1 MPSIT
6 RYDPIADVFDDLLK
20 GFFVQPVSAAR
31 RDQSEQSRAAR
42 IDIVEQNGEYKVHAE
57 LPGVK
62 KEDIKVQI
70 DGNQVSI
77 SAETR
82 VERDAKE
89 GERVLH
95 SERYYGKIARTFR
108 LDSEVDD
115 ARTVAR
121 YENGILELVLP
132 KKEQPS
138 ARQITIQ

>member
-1 MPSIT
+1 MIC
-6 RYDPIADVFDDLLK
+6 
-20 GFFVQPVSAAR
+20 
-31 RDQSEQSRAAR
+31 SRAFSCSR
-42 IDIVEQNGEYKVHAE
+42 SVP
-57 LPGVK
+57 PGVK

>member
-31 RDQSEQSRAAR
+31 RDQGEQSRAAR

-62 KEDIKVQI
+62 KEDIKVHI

-95 SERYYGKIARTFR
+95 SERYYGKVARTFR

-115 ARTVAR
+115 TKTTAR

>member
-70 DGNQVSI
+70 DGNLVSI

>member
-6 RYDPIADVFDDLLK
+6 RYDPIADVFDDFLK
-20 GFFVQPVSAAR
+20 GFFVQPVSTAR
-31 RDQSEQSRAAR
+31 RDQAEQSRAAR
-42 IDIVEQNGEYKVHAE
+42 IDIVEQNGGYKVHAE
-57 LPGVK
+57 LPGAK

-77 SAETR
+77 SVETR
-82 VERDAKE
+82 VEREARE

-115 ARTVAR
+115 ARISAR
-121 YENGILELVLP
+121 YENGILELILP